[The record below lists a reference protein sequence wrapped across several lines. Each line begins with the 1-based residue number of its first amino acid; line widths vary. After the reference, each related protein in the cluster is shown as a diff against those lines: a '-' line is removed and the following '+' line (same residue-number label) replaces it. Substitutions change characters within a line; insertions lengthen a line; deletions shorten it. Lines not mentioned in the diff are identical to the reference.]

1 MLGVSSKQVVV
12 ISDRRDAHLP
22 FVQRHLSEPLIVIDP
37 LEIAAGKLLSF
48 EYTEGGSKAIF
59 DGMPLD
65 PVGVWFRKPGVI
77 NAAKLDIDP
86 RFQKYAA
93 SALQKHFSTLLSA
106 FPGAYHMSDL
116 HAITRASDKPLQI
129 AVAKEIGL
137 KVPDTLFTS
146 DAKAAKAFVARYD
159 YCIVKPVVP
168 LIEETGSNQHKML
181 YSTKISSSTM
191 PDLSS
196 LSISPLIFQEAIE
209 AVYDVRVTVVGDKV
223 FAARIEH
230 KGDDTDIR
238 DWRLGHYEG
247 ELSIQPD
254 ENFSQETAQKCIE
267 HAKRL
272 GLTFSA
278 IDFVVDNKGIY
289 WFLENNPNGQWAF
302 VEQETGQQIGKAI
315 AELLISSR

>member
-1 MLGVSSKQVVV
+1 MSSKQVVV

-48 EYTEGGSKAIF
+48 EYTESGSRAIF
-59 DGMPLD
+59 DGKTLD
-65 PVGVWFRKPGVI
+65 PAGVWFRKPGTI

-93 SALQKHFSTLLSA
+93 SALQKHFSTLLSS
-106 FPGAYHMSDL
+106 FPNAYHMSDL

-168 LIEETGSNQHKML
+168 LIEETGPNQQKML

-209 AVYDVRVTVVGDKV
+209 VAYDVRVTVVGDKV

-254 ENFSQETAQKCIE
+254 NNFPQDTAQKCIE

-315 AELLISSR
+315 AELLTSPR

>member
-1 MLGVSSKQVVV
+1 MSSKQVVV
-12 ISDRRDAHLP
+12 ISDQRDAHLP

-37 LEIAAGKLLSF
+37 LEVAEGKLLSF
-48 EYTEGGSKAIF
+48 EYTESGSKAFF
-59 DGMPLD
+59 DGRMLN

-77 NAAKLDIDP
+77 DGATLDIDP

-106 FPGAYHMSDL
+106 FPDAVHISDL

-146 DAKAAKAFVARYD
+146 DAEAAKAFVARYA
-159 YCIVKPVVP
+159 YCIVKPVIP
-168 LIEETGSNQHKML
+168 LIEETGPNQQKML
-181 YSTKISSSTM
+181 YSTKISSATM
-191 PDLSS
+191 PDLGT

-209 AVYDVRVTVVGDKV
+209 VAYDVRVTVVGDKV

-230 KGDDTDIR
+230 KGDAADIR

-254 ENFSQETAQKCIE
+254 DNFSEETAQKCVE

-278 IDFVVDNKGIY
+278 IDFVVDSKGVY

-315 AELLISSR
+315 AELLTSAHKRS